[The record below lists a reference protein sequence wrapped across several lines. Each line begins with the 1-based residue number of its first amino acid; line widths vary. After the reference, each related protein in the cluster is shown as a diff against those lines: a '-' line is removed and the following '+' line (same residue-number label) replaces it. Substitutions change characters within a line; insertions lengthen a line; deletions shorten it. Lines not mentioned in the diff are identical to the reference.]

1 MEDIVIIGAART
13 PIGSFNGCL
22 SSIPATQLGKVAVEE
37 ALKRASVKPADVSEV
52 FLGQVYTAGC
62 GSNPARQVSMGAGI
76 PKEVPA
82 TTINML
88 CGSGLKAVVLGYQA
102 IRCGDASIVVAG
114 GEESMSQTPHC
125 AHMRA
130 GYKYGNVTMVDTLLK
145 DCLVDP
151 FHDCHMGNTAEN
163 VAKQWSIGREAQ
175 DKFAA
180 QSQNRAE
187 KAQKENVF
195 KEEIVSVSV
204 KSKKATTTVD
214 TDEFPRHGTTVE
226 GLSKLRPA
234 FVTDGTGTVTAGNAS
249 GMNDGAAALVVA
261 GASQLKKLGVDTPPL
276 AKIVSWAQVGVD
288 PLIMGISPITAIKKA
303 VDKAGW
309 SLDEVDLF
317 EVNEAFAS
325 QSLAISQDLKLDME
339 KVNINGGA
347 IALGHP
353 VGSSGARILVTLLY
367 GMKRKDAKKGVASL
381 CIGGGM
387 GIAICVERM

>member
-37 ALKRASVKPADVSEV
+37 ALKRANVKPADVSEV

-195 KEEIVSVSV
+195 KEEIASVSV

-339 KVNINGGA
+339 KCQVW
-347 IALGHP
+347 
-353 VGSSGARILVTLLY
+353 
-367 GMKRKDAKKGVASL
+367 
-381 CIGGGM
+381 
-387 GIAICVERM
+387 